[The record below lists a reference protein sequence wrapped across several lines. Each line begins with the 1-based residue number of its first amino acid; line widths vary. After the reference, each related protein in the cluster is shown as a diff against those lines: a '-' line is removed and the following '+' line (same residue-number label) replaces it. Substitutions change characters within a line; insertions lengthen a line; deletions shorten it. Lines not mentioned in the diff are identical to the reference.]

1 MGVPSTEAVDSPPG
15 SLHDSQHESL
25 PHMIHLNS
33 ISSVYRP
40 ARPRVLILMRIIQAE
55 TGYNK
60 TGYNKSSKYRC
71 FDVNIA
77 LSPT

>member
-40 ARPRVLILMRIIQAE
+40 ARPRVLILMRIRDRLQ
-55 TGYNK
+55 
-60 TGYNKSSKYRC
+60 
-71 FDVNIA
+71 
-77 LSPT
+77 